1 MKEYHIPIFVS
12 HRGCPFQ
19 CVFCNQTRITGES
32 GRVSAADVKRTIGEY
47 LATLK
52 DKSRFTEAAFFGGS
66 FTGIAVEE
74 QEELLGA
81 AYEFVKKGDID
92 GIRVSTRP
100 DYISPPVIERLLRY
114 GVTTVELGVQS
125 MDEEV
130 LKLSGRGHSAASV
143 ENAVALLKKTQ
154 MRIGLQMM
162 TGLPGDTMEKSL
174 YTAGEFIRLRPQM
187 VRIYPTLVIKST
199 MLNTLYEQGLYRPQT
214 VAEAVQ
220 LSKRLVL
227 MFREEGIEVIRVG
240 LQPTEEIREGASVTA
255 GPYHPAFGE
264 LVESEI
270 FFDMLTEHKPSGIC
284 RVRVNPADV
293 SKVVGQK
300 RRNIKRL
307 EQMGVRL
314 EIIQDKG
321 IKKGGLELS

>member
-32 GRVSAADVKRTIGEY
+32 GRVSAADVKRTIDEY
-47 LATLK
+47 QATLK

-187 VRIYPTLVIKST
+187 VRIYPTLVIKGT

-227 MFREEGIEVIRVG
+227 MFRKEGIEVIRVG

-321 IKKGGLELS
+321 IKKGGLELA